1 MRTAGLI
8 LISLL
13 LAAVIGIL
21 SALLPPVYVITLS
34 VGGVIFILLLF
45 RKIKPIWL
53 IAAVVIITPFYD
65 LLRATYL
72 KNINFIGAWQEM
84 VAVLLVFAF
93 LFNIR
98 QRNFHLPRLG
108 IVDLLVIIYVLW
120 NFTEVFQ
127 SPSIG
132 AGLYVWRWYTI
143 GPFFYFIFRFF
154 PLDAAEEWTLYRATI
169 IGLVGAAVYTF
180 YQYFIM
186 GPEKAAQFVGS
197 LGFTAFYRI
206 GWRLPG
212 PFSSPLVASACFSLL
227 LVFGFTLLLKQ
238 GGSLWG
244 LGLFGIGALAIFIT
258 LSRSGIAI
266 ALFAILAIVLL
277 SFSRLKKK
285 IVVFAFG
292 VSLIAL
298 LLFQFPKI
306 FPLSQQFVNF
316 VFSTDVNRYDVS
328 RFEIF
333 KNIVADAFSK
343 YPLGFGFGGG
353 GAISHTAYALFGGDP
368 TRLMIA
374 NNLGG
379 DSVFFATLQTSGF
392 IGFLLIVGIYC
403 GFILFG
409 LRTFRYITLNDEK
422 IRQLFLIGFF
432 IGVTFTLAN
441 LTDVWPIKFYVW
453 TFGAMVINHYFH
465 NKPFHTLKDVV
476 GLVAANENDVK
487 RSQVSLNPSNTG
499 EIGPASK

>member
-1 MRTAGLI
+1 MRSAGLI
-8 LISLL
+8 LISVLL
-13 LAAVIGIL
+13 VAAIGVL
-21 SALLPPVYVITLS
+21 SALLPLAYTITLS
-34 VGGVIFILLLF
+34 VGVVIFILLLF

-53 IAAVVIITPFYD
+53 IAAVMMIAPFYD
-65 LLRATYL
+65 ILRATYL

-98 QRNFHLPRLG
+98 QRRFHLPQLG
-108 IVDLLVIIYVLW
+108 IVDLLVIMYIFW

-154 PLDAAEEWTLYRATI
+154 PLDAAEEWTLYRAAI
-169 IGLVGAAVYTF
+169 IGLAGAAAYTY

-227 LVFGFTLLLKQ
+227 LIFGFTLLLKQ
-238 GGSLWG
+238 GKFLWG

-258 LSRSGIAI
+258 LSRSGVAI
-266 ALFAILAIVLL
+266 ALFAILTVALL
-277 SFSRLKKK
+277 SFSKLKKRLF
-285 IVVFAFG
+285 VFILGAG
-292 VSLIAL
+292 LISLL
-298 LLFQFPKI
+298 MFQFPKI
-306 FPLSQQFVNF
+306 FPLSQEFVNF
-316 VFSTDVNRYDVS
+316 VFSTDVNQFDTN
-328 RFEIF
+328 RFDSF
-333 KNIVADAFSK
+333 KNIVLEAFTK

-353 GAISHTAYALFGGDP
+353 GAISQTAYALFGGDP
-368 TRLMIA
+368 SRLMITDK
-374 NNLGG
+374 LGG

-392 IGFLLIVGIYC
+392 LGFLLITGIC
-403 GFILFG
+403 GGFILFG
-409 LRTFRYITLNDEK
+409 LRTFKYIKNSDEK
-422 IRQLFLIGFF
+422 IKQLFLVGFF
-432 IGVTFTLAN
+432 VGVTFTFAN
-441 LTDVWPIKFYVW
+441 LTDVWPLKMYVW
-453 TFGAMVINHYFH
+453 TFGAMILNRYFG
-465 NKPFHTLKDVV
+465 NRPFQNSKLGQEPKKSSQG
-476 GLVAANENDVK
+476 GLPV
-487 RSQVSLNPSNTG
+487 QPSG
-499 EIGPASK
+499 RDHD